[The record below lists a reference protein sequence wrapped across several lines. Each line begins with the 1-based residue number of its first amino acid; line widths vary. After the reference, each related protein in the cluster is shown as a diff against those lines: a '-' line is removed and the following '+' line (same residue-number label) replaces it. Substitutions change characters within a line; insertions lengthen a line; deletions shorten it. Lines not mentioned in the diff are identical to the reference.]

1 MYDYV
6 FNARSFENN
15 IEQTTSNSY
24 YRQVEILSKTD
35 KKPPV
40 FDDFIAL
47 QAIKAQ
53 YKGHRNDR

>member
-1 MYDYV
+1 MYYS
-6 FNARSFENN
+6 AGSFEHN
-15 IEQTTSNSY
+15 IEHTTSNSY
-24 YRQVEILSKTD
+24 YHQVENKSKTD

-53 YKGHRNDR
+53 YKGHRNNR